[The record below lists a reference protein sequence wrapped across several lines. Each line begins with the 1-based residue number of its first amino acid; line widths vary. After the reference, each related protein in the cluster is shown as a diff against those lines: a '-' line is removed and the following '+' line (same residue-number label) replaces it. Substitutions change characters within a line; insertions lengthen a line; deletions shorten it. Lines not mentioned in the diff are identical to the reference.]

1 MCVGGLF
8 LLTPFYFKIN
18 IMKDIIYIAL
28 IIALLYILFTRDK
41 PKPPDKET
49 IVRIDTFYMPYKIT
63 ITKRDTI
70 RIDTTIYQ
78 DVPYLDS
85 TAIKETLKKYFAKN
99 VQTDTLRLKYGY
111 ISTLDTIQSNKLLS
125 RTWNADLTIPEREIT
140 VKEPPKH
147 QFFIGPRL
155 EISKFVNQAGF
166 DIIWKDKK
174 DRLYDIG
181 VGVDRYKSVNFGLG
195 FYMKL

>member
-1 MCVGGLF
+1 
-8 LLTPFYFKIN
+8 
-18 IMKDIIYIAL
+18 MKDILYIAL
-28 IIALLYILFTRDK
+28 ILTLVYALFTREK
-41 PKPPDKET
+41 PKSPDKET
-49 IVRIDTFYMPYKIT
+49 IIKIDTFYMPYKVT
-63 ITKRDTI
+63 VTKTDTI
-70 RIDTTIYQ
+70 RVDTTIYQ

-111 ISTLDTIQSNKLLS
+111 ISTIDTIQSNRLLK

-147 QFFIGPRL
+147 QFYLGPRL
-155 EISKFVNQAGF
+155 EISKFVNQAGV
-166 DIIWKDKK
+166 DLIWKDKK
-174 DRLYDIG
+174 DRLYDLGI
-181 VGVDRYKSVNFGLG
+181 GVDRYKSVNFGLG

>member
-1 MCVGGLF
+1 MRDV
-8 LLTPFYFKIN
+8 
-18 IMKDIIYIAL
+18 IYIAL
-28 IIALLYILFTRDK
+28 ILSLLYIIFTREE
-41 PKPPDKET
+41 PKAPDKET
-49 IVRIDTFYMPYKIT
+49 IVKIDTFYMPYKVT
-63 ITKRDTI
+63 VRKTDTI

-85 TAIKETLKKYFAKN
+85 TAIRETLKKYFAKN

-111 ISTLDTIQSNKLLS
+111 ISTLDTIQSNRLLS

-140 VKEPPKH
+140 VKEPPKN
-147 QFFIGPRL
+147 QFYIGPRL

-174 DRLYDIG
+174 DRLYDLG